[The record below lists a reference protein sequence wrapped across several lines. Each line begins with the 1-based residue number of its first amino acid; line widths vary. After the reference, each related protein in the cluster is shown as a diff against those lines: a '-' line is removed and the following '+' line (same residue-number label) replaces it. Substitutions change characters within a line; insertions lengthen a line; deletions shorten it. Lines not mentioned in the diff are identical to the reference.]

1 MQTSGISAT
10 NTTQS
15 NTDVAARPKTYDAA
29 ASLGEDAF
37 MQLLLAQ
44 LKNQDPLKPME
55 DQDFIAQLAQF
66 QSLNQLTEMSK
77 TLDELI
83 KAQSLSQGSALLGKT
98 VSGMDDSGQVTS
110 GVVSGLRLVGGE
122 VMLDLGG
129 PTMPLNSV
137 HSVTQP
143 EGSVTNGGQNQSIPG
158 STTG

>member
-1 MQTSGISAT
+1 MQTSGISAIP
-10 NTTQS
+10 TTQTS
-15 NTDVAARPKTYDAA
+15 TEPALKTQTADAM
-29 ASLGEDAF
+29 SGLGEDAF

-44 LKNQDPLKPME
+44 LKNQDPLKPMA

-83 KAQSLSQGSALLGKT
+83 KTQSLSQGSALLGKT

-110 GVVSGLRLVGGE
+110 GVVSGLRLVGGD

-129 PTMPLNSV
+129 QSMSLKSV
-137 HSVTQP
+137 HSVAET
-143 EGSVTNGGQNQSIPG
+143 EGSTTNGGQAQSIP
-158 STTG
+158 SNTTG